1 MLSGCFQ
8 NPTGKLLLTGSQHRG
23 KIGGQNY
30 KKMIN
35 LKEECIDKCR
45 LHGYSLAGFQ
55 YEDDCFCGDESLED
69 LIDFKVAD
77 QNCDWKWGQK
87 MDVEPDIDNI
97 TLFIHHT
104 GSLPN
109 ENSPMR
115 RDNTSNISMI
125 RL

>member
-1 MLSGCFQ
+1 
-8 NPTGKLLLTGSQHRG
+8 
-23 KIGGQNY
+23 
-30 KKMIN
+30 MIN

-45 LHGYSLAGFQ
+45 VHGYSLAGFQ
-55 YEDDCFCGDESLED
+55 YDDDCYCGDESLED

-87 MDVEPDIDNI
+87 TDVEPDIDNI

-115 RDNTSNISMI
+115 LDNTSNISMI